1 MHRNALSIG
10 KQCHIWF
17 CLCSPSVKDSLKR
30 RWRPLFPSDG
40 NWQEATALNNS
51 TTSIFSSICWAA
63 RPPGLEMCMRVMM
76 LILGDI
82 INYEYSQR
90 PPSFAVWRHA
100 RNRALLVVKALQPWQ
115 VRLRAHSR
123 PLGIKQLLPQ
133 KPFDRN
139 DRNHL
144 KKKIPSQ
151 FEFLALKGEKK
162 NNIGRTSWK
171 TQGQAGWGPGQPEL
185 VPDLVVGNHS
195 WGWNWVTF
203 EVPSESSHSMTL
215 WKSVHQGG

>member
-1 MHRNALSIG
+1 
-10 KQCHIWF
+10 
-17 CLCSPSVKDSLKR
+17 
-30 RWRPLFPSDG
+30 
-40 NWQEATALNNS
+40 
-51 TTSIFSSICWAA
+51 
-63 RPPGLEMCMRVMM
+63 
-76 LILGDI
+76 
-82 INYEYSQR
+82 
-90 PPSFAVWRHA
+90 
-100 RNRALLVVKALQPWQ
+100 
-115 VRLRAHSR
+115 
-123 PLGIKQLLPQ
+123 LGIKQLLPQ

-215 WKSVHQGG
+215 